1 MYIKQLRKGEHTW
14 CDSQQL
20 HNSKVVPK
28 DMSFVECQA
37 TEKRRHKRNSH
48 IPEDSAQVG
57 IEYTYGQ
64 LYKYMYQMQESP
76 V

>member
-1 MYIKQLRKGEHTW
+1 MYTKQLRKGEHTR

-20 HNSKVVPK
+20 HNKVVPK
-28 DMSFVECQA
+28 VMSFVECRA
-37 TEKRRHKRNSH
+37 TETRRTKRNNH
-48 IPEDSAQVG
+48 IPEDPAQVG

-64 LYKYMYQMQESP
+64 LYMYQMQEGP